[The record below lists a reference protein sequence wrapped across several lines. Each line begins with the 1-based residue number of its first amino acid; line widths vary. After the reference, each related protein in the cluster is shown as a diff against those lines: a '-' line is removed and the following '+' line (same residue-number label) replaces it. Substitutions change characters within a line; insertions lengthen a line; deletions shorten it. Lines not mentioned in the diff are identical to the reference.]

1 VAPSAQ
7 RGRIR
12 VGLLSF
18 SYTPLRERSDRH
30 PLRPQRGCHPLN
42 GVAPP
47 PYYVQRRVLWYSS
60 LTQTIST
67 YRCSFGSA
75 RLRILTSCSA
85 ETVPEV
91 LYSLRAVDDHG
102 ERGFGELSDRTITC
116 RDCGEAFTFTAGEQ
130 AFYQERGYSEP
141 QRCANC
147 RAERK
152 AQRAASGYDS
162 GSSSGGYSRG
172 GGGGGYSSGGYSG
185 GGGYSSGGGGG
196 YSSGPRQM
204 YPAVCSACG
213 KETEVP
219 FQPRNDKPVYCRECF
234 KEKRASAPSYGS
246 RY

>member
-1 VAPSAQ
+1 M
-7 RGRIR
+7 
-12 VGLLSF
+12 
-18 SYTPLRERSDRH
+18 T
-30 PLRPQRGCHPLN
+30 
-42 GVAPP
+42 
-47 PYYVQRRVLWYSS
+47 
-60 LTQTIST
+60 
-67 YRCSFGSA
+67 
-75 RLRILTSCSA
+75 
-85 ETVPEV
+85 
-91 LYSLRAVDDHG
+91 
-102 ERGFGELSDRTITC
+102 DRTITC

-172 GGGGGYSSGGYSG
+172 GGGYSSGGYSG

-234 KEKRASAPSYGS
+234 QENARLHRATAAATRPSRRAVHAAQESLSLTGGACPGRS
-246 RY
+246 SSM